1 MTTLHDFIR
10 TMPKVELHVH
20 LQGATQPETLLQL
33 AQRHQIPL
41 PASTVDELRTWYT
54 FRDFD
59 HFISTYDLICECF
72 RSGEDIEWAV
82 REFITGQAA
91 QHILYTELTFTP
103 PRYIPWE
110 EQWAA
115 LSRAR
120 TWGQQTYGILVNYVL
135 DIPREYDAATG
146 LLIADWCISA
156 QDEGVVALGLGG
168 PEVGNPAARF
178 AEAFQRARAAGLATV
193 PHAGEVV
200 GAESIW
206 DALTHAD
213 PVRIG
218 HGVRCLEDSA
228 LVQHLRE
235 RKIALEVCP
244 TSNVLLGVCDSWAN
258 HPLPDLLAA
267 GLIVTLNTDD
277 PPMFNTTLSDEFCRG
292 AETFG
297 WDRAQI
303 KALVMNAVQVAL
315 LPMHQKVLL
324 AERVSNGFAA
334 LDWDDEL

>member
-1 MTTLHDFIR
+1 MTRHDFIR
-10 TMPKVELHVH
+10 AMPKVELHVH
-20 LQGATQPETLLQL
+20 LQGATQPETLLHL
-33 AQRHQIPL
+33 AQRNQIPL
-41 PASTVDELRTWYT
+41 PAATVDELRAWYT

-59 HFISTYDLICECF
+59 HFIAIYDLICECF
-72 RSGEDIEWAV
+72 RSGDDIDWAM
-82 REFITGQAA
+82 REFISGQAA
-91 QHILYTELTFTP
+91 QNILYTELTFTP

-120 TWGQQTYGILVNYVL
+120 AWGQQTYGILVNYVL

-146 LLIADWCISA
+146 LLIADWCIRA
-156 QDEGVVALGLGG
+156 QDDGVVALGLGG
-168 PEVGNPAARF
+168 PEVGNPAERF
-178 AEAFQRARAAGLATV
+178 AEAFQWARAAGLPTV

-200 GAESIW
+200 GPEGIW

-218 HGVRCLEDSA
+218 HGVRCLEDPA

-235 RKIALEVCP
+235 QKIALEVCP
-244 TSNVLLGVCDSWAN
+244 TSNVLLGVCNLWAS
-258 HPLPDLLAA
+258 HPLPELLAA
-267 GLIVTLNTDD
+267 GLIVTLNSDD
-277 PPMFNTTLSDEFCRG
+277 PPMFNTTLTEEYIRG

-297 WDRAQI
+297 WGRAQI
-303 KALVMNAVQVAL
+303 KALVMNAVQVSL
-315 LPMHQKVLL
+315 LSMHQKLLL

-334 LDWDDEL
+334 LDWDD